1 MKSIKSF
8 VALLAVAAILFMLPG
23 STLTASAEEGT
34 TYCVKYS
41 DEDKEWRYQP
51 GSIFDDSLSSGPFH
65 LLTSLMKDGDLLVVF
80 NDSTNA
86 EELDLGELRLNN
98 LTVVNTN
105 SFTIIKA
112 KSIENCYVLANTSTS
127 INAEVTNAIVYDSVL
142 CNFGGNVKELT
153 LHANDEVLST
163 IGCSG
168 KVGHFYAPSITLP
181 RTFYNCYSFTENTFY
196 LENGNLL
203 TAYADYTWD
212 APAATPQPS
221 ASTGNTST
229 GSTSSG
235 DYDHVPKTGEN
246 NPALWFLGAAAL
258 CGAASFYLRKKAN

>member
-51 GSIFDDSLSSGPFH
+51 GSQFDDNLGSGSFD
-65 LLTSLMKDGDLLVVF
+65 LLLPLIKNGDLLVVF
-80 NDSTNA
+80 NESANA
-86 EELDLGELRLNN
+86 GELDLGDLHLNN
-98 LTVVNTN
+98 LTVVNTG

-112 KSIENCYVLANTSTS
+112 KAIDNCYVLAGTSTS

-153 LHANDEVLST
+153 LHANDEVFST

-168 KVGHFYAPSITLP
+168 KVGHFYAPSATLP

-212 APAATPQPS
+212 APAATPQPQPSGTTGS
-221 ASTGNTST
+221 ASSN
-229 GSTSSG
+229 
-235 DYDHVPKTGEN
+235 DYDHVPKTGEHN
-246 NPALWFLGAAAL
+246 LVLWFLGAAAI
-258 CGAASFYLRKKAN
+258 CGTASFCLKKKAN